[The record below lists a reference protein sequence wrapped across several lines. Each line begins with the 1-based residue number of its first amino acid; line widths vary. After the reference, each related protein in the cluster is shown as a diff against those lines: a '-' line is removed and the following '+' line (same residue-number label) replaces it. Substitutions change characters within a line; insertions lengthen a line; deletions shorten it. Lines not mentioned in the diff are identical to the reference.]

1 MNTSIKNNIF
11 YFLSII
17 SILVMFITKSNLFYI
32 TSFFATID
40 ILYTYFSTKNT
51 ISIIKKI
58 LIYTLIAAIA
68 GLIRYKFSII

>member
-1 MNTSIKNNIF
+1 MNFSIKNNIF

-17 SILVMFITKSNLFYI
+17 SILVMFITKDSIFNI
-32 TSFFATID
+32 TNILGTID

-58 LIYTLIAAIA
+58 LIYTLIAVIT
-68 GLIRYKFSII
+68 GFIRYKLGII